1 MEQADRIL
9 ELLRQGD
16 KRGLELLFRSFY
28 RPLVMYALK
37 FVAHQ
42 EEAED
47 IVQEVF
53 IRFWEK
59 NSFQMVEHYLRSYLY
74 QSVRNRCMDELGKM
88 AEVKLESMD
97 SLWDFADSEMPD
109 ETDWNTRIDDI
120 YREIG
125 KLPDRTREIF
135 VAVVM
140 GGKRYK
146 EVAGDLN
153 ISVNTVKT
161 TLSRALVTLRSN
173 LNDRA
178 YSLILLF
185 L

>member
-1 MEQADRIL
+1 M
-9 ELLRQGD
+9 
-16 KRGLELLFRSFY
+16 
-28 RPLVMYALK
+28 
-37 FVAHQ
+37 
-42 EEAED
+42 
-47 IVQEVF
+47 QEVF

-88 AEVKLESMD
+88 AEVKLEAMD
-97 SLWDFADSEMPD
+97 SLLDFADSEMPD

-120 YREIG
+120 YREID